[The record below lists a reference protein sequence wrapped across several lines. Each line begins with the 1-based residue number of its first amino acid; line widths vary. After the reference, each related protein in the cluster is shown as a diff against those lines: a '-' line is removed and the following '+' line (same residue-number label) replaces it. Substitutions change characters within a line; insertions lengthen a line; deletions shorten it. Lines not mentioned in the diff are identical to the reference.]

1 MDHPAVPSGER
12 PSQPWRTIFRKDV
25 FAELVLAECAERV
38 PKMCRM
44 EQFYGGFCRNLIV
57 MRFAELTKKQVS
69 SVPCPTCGVPVG
81 RRCELFAG
89 GLRIEPH
96 MARKGAAAEAIALKR
111 IPRAPK
117 GR

>member
-1 MDHPAVPSGER
+1 MRLQAYLLVES
-12 PSQPWRTIFRKDV
+12 
-25 FAELVLAECAERV
+25 AEMV
-38 PKMCRM
+38 PKVCRM

-57 MRFAELTKKQVS
+57 MRIAELTKKQVS
-69 SVPCPTCGVPVG
+69 SIRCPTCGVPAG